1 MLKSDKHYTPAFTPA
16 AVTAG
21 LSTETILS
29 INSIVIPITF
39 NYILKQEIPSTL
51 RFLFY
56 TAYQSSSKVQ
66 FRIVKNNTLFSNSKL
81 LCCYFSA

>member
-29 INSIVIPITF
+29 INFIVIPITF
-39 NYILKQEIPSTL
+39 IYILSLKKRHKL
-51 RFLFY
+51 KFLKFY
-56 TAYQSSSKVQ
+56 SYTVLPRMLQHSD
-66 FRIVKNNTLFSNSKL
+66 
-81 LCCYFSA
+81 